1 MKLWLHLYLLTC
13 ILSSPSFRIML
24 FPKLVGLVLHVCASF
39 SVLDSFMWMSTS
51 TISVFWCLCIL
62 ICLLVWILMIQT
74 LSIDLTGIS
83 HLACK
88 ICIQFFPSGLF
99 LPCKWCCLWCF
110 RVRSLAVGAWLTFPI
125 LASPKSPSPICLP
138 DISSAAAFLL
148 SSPLPNCGL
157 RPCHFPAHLLHLSA
171 CFFPSSLLNLP
182 SPFCSSTRV
191 IPEMHKSTHVC
202 PVSAILIALKVKWSL
217 C

>member
-74 LSIDLTGIS
+74 LSIHLTGVS

-88 ICIQFFPSGLF
+88 ICIQFFPSSLF

-138 DISSAAAFLL
+138 DISQVQLPFSCLVHSLTVGSGLAIFQHISCTYQLAFSHLRSWTFPVPFAAAPEWFPKCTNLL
-148 SSPLPNCGL
+148 M
-157 RPCHFPAHLLHLSA
+157 SA
-171 CFFPSSLLNLP
+171 LFQ
-182 SPFCSSTRV
+182 PF
-191 IPEMHKSTHVC
+191 
-202 PVSAILIALKVKWSL
+202 W
-217 C
+217 